1 MEPRDENE
9 IDDTAYFRTLR
20 EQEEGPWK
28 ARYGG
33 CVKWDIA
40 PEVEHT
46 EDGHWRARA
55 LVMKMP
61 GIREYTLDVP
71 GSFDTEGA
79 ANRAAVD
86 WATDWIALQ
95 PVE

>member
-9 IDDTAYFRTLR
+9 IDDTNYFRTLR

-28 ARYGG
+28 ARYGANA
-33 CVKWDIA
+33 KWEIS
-40 PEVEHT
+40 PEVEHA
-46 EDGHWRARA
+46 EDGQWRARVF
-55 LVMKMP
+55 LMKMP
-61 GIREYTLDVP
+61 GCREWTHDVP
-71 GSFDTEGA
+71 GHFDSEGA

-86 WATDWIALQ
+86 WATDWIAAQ

>member
-9 IDDTAYFRTLR
+9 IDDTAYFKTLR

-28 ARYGG
+28 ANYGAT
-33 CVKWDIA
+33 VKWDIS
-40 PEVEHT
+40 PEVEHAG
-46 EDGHWRARA
+46 EYWLARVYV
-55 LVMKMP
+55 LKMP

-71 GSFDTEGA
+71 GHFTSEGA

-86 WATDWIALQ
+86 WATDWIAQQ